1 MSLDRVAATFA
12 DREAARE
19 DLQRAEEAFSEAVR
33 EAMTHG
39 GATAPQIAKL
49 TGLTPPRIYQ
59 IRDGRR

>member
-1 MSLDRVAATFA
+1 MNLDKVAATFA
-12 DREAARE
+12 DREAARA
-19 DLQRAEEAFSEAVR
+19 DLQKAEEAFSAAVR
-33 EAMTHG
+33 EAMAG

>member
-1 MSLDRVAATFA
+1 MNLDRVAATFA

-19 DLQRAEEAFSEAVR
+19 NLQRAEEAFSAAVR
-33 EAMTHG
+33 EAMAG
-39 GATAPQIAKL
+39 GATAPQVAKL

>member
-1 MSLDRVAATFA
+1 MNLDKVAATFA
-12 DREAARE
+12 DREAARA
-19 DLQRAEEAFSEAVR
+19 DLQKAEEAFSVAVR
-33 EAMTHG
+33 EAMTG